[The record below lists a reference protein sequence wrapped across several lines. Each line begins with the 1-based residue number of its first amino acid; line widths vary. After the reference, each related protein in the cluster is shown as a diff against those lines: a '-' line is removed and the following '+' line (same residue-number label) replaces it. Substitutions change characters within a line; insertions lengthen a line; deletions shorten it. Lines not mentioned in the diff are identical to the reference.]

1 MRNCSKMGCAML
13 PDAIFTR
20 LDRHQLAE
28 YLDALT
34 AETARARARLA
45 QADDDQA
52 RLDAYRHQATA
63 ARQARRQAKPD
74 HQATALR
81 MLRAGCSNSEIAAR
95 LVRSTRTV
103 ERLLKR

>member
-1 MRNCSKMGCAML
+1 ML
-13 PDAIFTR
+13 PDTIFHR

-52 RLDAYRHQATA
+52 RLDAYRRQAKA
-63 ARQARRQAKPD
+63 ARQARKILTPNYQAN
-74 HQATALR
+74 AFR
-81 MLRAGCSNSEIAAR
+81 MARAGMSDMEIAAR
-95 LVRSTRTV
+95 LGRSTRTV
-103 ERLLKR
+103 QRLLKRL